1 MMFGMSNNP
10 DETTPDAVYKGLK
23 EGRDIFVLDVRE
35 PHEFVQVRMDEAVLI
50 PQGNL
55 QTNNRVGYEEE
66 MEQLENYKDKEVV
79 VVCRSGVRS
88 LYATNYLISIG
99 FTNVKSVRS
108 GIIGWIQQG
117 FPVDLPQSNSKPG
130 GLEKAIYS

>member
-1 MMFGMSNNP
+1 MFGMSNNP